1 MPNLF
6 NPPKNVELDLVGL
19 NSNAFYLMGAFS
31 KAARRQGWS
40 SEEIN
45 LVLDEC
51 RSSDYDHLLQTL
63 ICHTIP
69 IDDEDNESDNLEDE
83 E

>member
-6 NPPKNVELDLVGL
+6 NPPKTVELDLVGL
-19 NSNAFYLMGAFS
+19 NSNAFFLMGAFS

-51 RSSDYDHLLQTL
+51 RSSDYDHLIHTL

-69 IDDEDNESDNLEDE
+69 TASNNEDEDNLEDE

>member
-1 MPNLF
+1 MSNLF
-6 NPPKNVELDLVGL
+6 NPPKTVELDLVGL

-63 ICHTIP
+63 ICHTTP
-69 IDDEDNESDNLEDE
+69 TADDDNLEDE

>member
-1 MPNLF
+1 MSNLF
-6 NPPKNVELDLVGL
+6 NPPKTVELDLVGL

-69 IDDEDNESDNLEDE
+69 TDDDNWEDE

>member
-6 NPPKNVELDLVGL
+6 NPPKTVELDLVGL

-40 SEEIN
+40 SEDID

-69 IDDEDNESDNLEDE
+69 TADEDNESDNLEDE

>member
-1 MPNLF
+1 MSNLF
-6 NPPKNVELDLVGL
+6 NPPKTVELDLVGL

-40 SEEIN
+40 SEEID

-63 ICHTIP
+63 ICHTMP
-69 IDDEDNESDNLEDE
+69 TASNDEDEDNLEDE

>member
-1 MPNLF
+1 MSNLF
-6 NPPKNVELDLVGL
+6 NPPKTVELDLVGL
-19 NSNAFYLMGAFS
+19 NSNAFFLMGAFS

-63 ICHTIP
+63 ICHTMP
-69 IDDEDNESDNLEDE
+69 TAGNDEDEDNLEDE

>member
-1 MPNLF
+1 MSNLF

-40 SEEIN
+40 SEEID

-69 IDDEDNESDNLEDE
+69 TADEDNESDNWEDE

>member
-1 MPNLF
+1 MSNLF

-19 NSNAFYLMGAFS
+19 NSNAFFLMGAFS

-63 ICHTIP
+63 ICHTMP
-69 IDDEDNESDNLEDE
+69 TTSNDEDDNLEDE

>member
-6 NPPKNVELDLVGL
+6 NPPKTVELDLVGL

-31 KAARRQGWS
+31 KAASRQGWS

-69 IDDEDNESDNLEDE
+69 TDDDNLEDE

>member
-1 MPNLF
+1 MSNLF
-6 NPPKNVELDLVGL
+6 NPPKTVELDLVGL

-69 IDDEDNESDNLEDE
+69 TDDDNLEDE

>member
-1 MPNLF
+1 MSNLF
-6 NPPKNVELDLVGL
+6 NPPKTVELDLVGL

-69 IDDEDNESDNLEDE
+69 TTDDDNLEDE

>member
-1 MPNLF
+1 MSNLF
-6 NPPKNVELDLVGL
+6 NPPKTVELDLVGL
-19 NSNAFYLMGAFS
+19 NSNAFFLMGAFS
-31 KAARRQGWS
+31 KAARRQGWN
-40 SEEIN
+40 SEEID

-69 IDDEDNESDNLEDE
+69 PADEDNESDNLEDE

>member
-1 MPNLF
+1 MSNLF
-6 NPPKNVELDLVGL
+6 NPPKTVELDLVGL

-69 IDDEDNESDNLEDE
+69 TADEDNESDNLDDE

>member
-1 MPNLF
+1 MSNMF
-6 NPPKNVELDLVGL
+6 NPPKTVELDLVGL
-19 NSNAFYLMGAFS
+19 NSNAFFLMGAFS

-63 ICHTIP
+63 ICHTMP
-69 IDDEDNESDNLEDE
+69 TASNDEDEDNLEDE